1 MIEVADK
8 WKHYYYCSNFL
19 EPTSSTD
26 AAAAGAEET
35 YERLYKSL
43 TISSSAKKN
52 TKSYQED
59 VTIDS
64 RTDPSDFSPSR
75 TRSSSSTGILRP
87 RFDSESST
95 TTSTT
100 ANKFE
105 RLYKSHTFSSTQKQ
119 ISALPRSKSSS
130 ASFRTSRSCTEL
142 PATNHSSSN
151 SSTTTT
157 GATSTTLGPSSTK
170 TMPVFKRLAQASTVT
185 SKTKSELTLKYR
197 DELSKKISE
206 NKMRRNGDL
215 RIDYGVISESQ
226 ASDMYYRGMMSMTK
240 MELQRVNKAI
250 ENNYQAEKQ
259 QIDLDKLI
267 LYSKVLENKS
277 RIAKGM
283 YQSMEKNED

>member
-8 WKHYYYCSNFL
+8 WKHYYYCSNVL
-19 EPTSSTD
+19 EPTSSSTD
-26 AAAAGAEET
+26 AGAKET
-35 YERLYKSL
+35 CERLYKSL

-95 TTSTT
+95 SSTT

-170 TMPVFKRLAQASTVT
+170 TMPVFKRLAQFSTVT
-185 SKTKSELTLKYR
+185 SKTKSELKLKYR

-240 MELQRVNKAI
+240 MELQRVKKAI

-267 LYSKVLENKS
+267 LYSKVLENKR
-277 RIAKGM
+277 RIAKGR
-283 YQSMEKNED
+283 YQTMEKNED

>member
-1 MIEVADK
+1 MNEVADK

-35 YERLYKSL
+35 YSL

-105 RLYKSHTFSSTQKQ
+105 RLYKSHTFSKQ

-185 SKTKSELTLKYR
+185 SKTKSELKLKYR
-197 DELSKKISE
+197 DELSKK
-206 NKMRRNGDL
+206 D
-215 RIDYGVISESQ
+215 Q
-226 ASDMYYRGMMSMTK
+226 
-240 MELQRVNKAI
+240 
-250 ENNYQAEKQ
+250 
-259 QIDLDKLI
+259 
-267 LYSKVLENKS
+267 
-277 RIAKGM
+277 
-283 YQSMEKNED
+283 